1 MQGLSGDSAHM
12 SMDGLSLYSAMN
24 ELNKRLAGGKIDK
37 IQQTDKEELLLMVRS
52 LGQTYRLLINASAAD
67 NRVQLTELKKQAPSE
82 APMFCM
88 LLRKRIAGGKIVRF
102 EQERL
107 DRVLKISIETYND
120 LGDLSVFA
128 LYCELMG
135 KHSNI
140 ILVNEKGVI
149 VDAIKHVGLGMSSVR
164 FVMPGL
170 EYSAPPAQDKQ
181 DPSKASADDFSM
193 AMCMVGMSIAKALSN
208 AFFGLSPAV
217 AAQLAARY
225 TDKTECTQLSE
236 AEREELAE
244 RLAAFY
250 ADMAHGK
257 EKASAVLNALGET
270 EAVYPFAISGSG
282 IKLYDSIGEALDSL
296 YINSDRREWAK
307 RHGASA
313 RKVLQNNIERCE
325 KKLALYADALNSE
338 EQMEKCRLYGEL
350 LTANLH
356 SLKSGTDTV
365 AVDNY
370 YADPVEC
377 IAIPLDR
384 QLTPGENA
392 QRYYKKYQKLKAARD
407 MAIVQREQTL
417 SELNYLEGQLDNLT
431 KCTAENELSELIEEL
446 KEQGYIKRD
455 KGGKKK
461 MKHAASKPMHF
472 VSSTGADIYVGK
484 NNRQNDELTLRFASP
499 NDIWMHTKN
508 IPGSHV
514 IVKGAS
520 EQDTATMTEA
530 ALLAAYYSRARGSE
544 NVAVDYTTRK
554 YVKKPA
560 GAKPGMVIYTTNKTA
575 YVTPSEE
582 AVAGLKER

>member
-1 MQGLSGDSAHM
+1 M

-37 IQQTDKEELLLMVRS
+37 IQQTDKEELLMMVRS
-52 LGQTYRLLINASAAD
+52 LGQTYRLLINASASD

-217 AAQLAARY
+217 AAQLVARY

-250 ADMAHGK
+250 ADMAQGK

-270 EAVYPFAISGSG
+270 EAVYPFAIAGGG

-325 KKLALYADALNSE
+325 KKLALYADALNSG

-356 SLKSGTDTV
+356 SLKSGTDTA

-370 YADPVEC
+370 YADPVER

-461 MKHAASKPMHF
+461 MKLAASKPMHF

-544 NVAVDYTTRK
+544 NVAVDYTPRK

-582 AVAGLKER
+582 AVARLKER

>member
-1 MQGLSGDSAHM
+1 M

-164 FVMPGL
+164 FVIPGL

-217 AAQLAARY
+217 AAQLVARY

-250 ADMAHGK
+250 ADMAQGK

-270 EAVYPFAISGSG
+270 EAVYPFAIAGGG

-356 SLKSGTDTV
+356 SLKSGTDTA

-370 YADPVEC
+370 YADPVER

-446 KEQGYIKRD
+446 KDQGYIKRD

-461 MKHAASKPMHF
+461 MKLAASKPMHF

-499 NDIWMHTKN
+499 NDIWMHAKN

-530 ALLAAYYSRARGSE
+530 VLLAAYYSRARGSE
-544 NVAVDYTTRK
+544 NVAVDYTPRK

-582 AVAGLKER
+582 AVARLKER

>member
-1 MQGLSGDSAHM
+1 M

-217 AAQLAARY
+217 AAQLVARY

-250 ADMAHGK
+250 ADMAQGK

-270 EAVYPFAISGSG
+270 EAVYPFAIAGGG

-356 SLKSGTDTV
+356 SLKSGTDTA

-370 YADPVEC
+370 YADPVER

-392 QRYYKKYQKLKAARD
+392 QRYYKKYQKLKAARE

-461 MKHAASKPMHF
+461 MKLAASKPMHF

-544 NVAVDYTTRK
+544 NVAVDYTPRK

>member
-1 MQGLSGDSAHM
+1 M

-107 DRVLKISIETYND
+107 DRVLKISIETYNG

-149 VDAIKHVGLGMSSVR
+149 ADAIKHVGLGMSSVR

-181 DPSKASADDFSM
+181 DPSKASVDDFSM

-217 AAQLAARY
+217 AAQLVARY

-244 RLAAFY
+244 RLTAFY
-250 ADMAHGK
+250 ADMAQGK

-270 EAVYPFAISGSG
+270 ETVYPFAISGSG

-356 SLKSGTDTV
+356 SLKSGTDTA

-370 YADPVEC
+370 YADPVER

-446 KEQGYIKRD
+446 KDQGYIKRD

-461 MKHAASKPMHF
+461 MKLAASKPMHF

-544 NVAVDYTTRK
+544 NVAVDYTPRK

>member
-1 MQGLSGDSAHM
+1 M

-181 DPSKASADDFSM
+181 DPSKASAGDFSM

-217 AAQLAARY
+217 AAQLVARY

-250 ADMAHGK
+250 ADMAQGK

-270 EAVYPFAISGSG
+270 EAVYPFAIAGGG

-325 KKLALYADALNSE
+325 KKLALYADALNSG

-356 SLKSGTDTV
+356 SLKSGTDTA

-370 YADPVEC
+370 YADPVER

-446 KEQGYIKRD
+446 KDQGYIKRD

-461 MKHAASKPMHF
+461 MKLASSKPMHF

-544 NVAVDYTTRK
+544 NVAVDYTPRK

>member
-1 MQGLSGDSAHM
+1 M

-149 VDAIKHVGLGMSSVR
+149 VDAIKNVGLGMSSVR

-217 AAQLAARY
+217 AAQLVARY

-250 ADMAHGK
+250 ADMAQGK
-257 EKASAVLNALGET
+257 EKASAVLNAFGET
-270 EAVYPFAISGSG
+270 EAVYPFAIAGGG

-325 KKLALYADALNSE
+325 KKLALYADALNSG

-356 SLKSGTDTV
+356 SLKSGTDTA

-370 YADPVEC
+370 YADPVER

-446 KEQGYIKRD
+446 KDQGYIKRD

-461 MKHAASKPMHF
+461 MKLAASKPMHF

-484 NNRQNDELTLRFASP
+484 NNRQNDELTLHFASP

-544 NVAVDYTTRK
+544 NVAVDYTPRK

>member
-1 MQGLSGDSAHM
+1 M

-217 AAQLAARY
+217 AAQLVVRY

-250 ADMAHGK
+250 ADMAQGK

-270 EAVYPFAISGSG
+270 EAVYPFAIAGGG
-282 IKLYDSIGEALDSL
+282 IKLYDSIGEALDGL

-325 KKLALYADALNSE
+325 KKLALYADALNSG

-356 SLKSGTDTV
+356 SLKSGTDTA

-370 YADPVEC
+370 YADPVER

-446 KEQGYIKRD
+446 KEQGYIKRG

-461 MKHAASKPMHF
+461 MKLAASKPMHF
-472 VSSTGADIYVGK
+472 VSPTGADIYVGK

-499 NDIWMHTKN
+499 NDIWMHAKN

-544 NVAVDYTTRK
+544 NVAVDYTPRK

>member
-1 MQGLSGDSAHM
+1 M

-140 ILVNEKGVI
+140 ILANEKGVI

-217 AAQLAARY
+217 AAQLVARY
-225 TDKTECTQLSE
+225 TNKTECTQLSE
-236 AEREELAE
+236 AERKELAE

-250 ADMAHGK
+250 ADMAQGK

-270 EAVYPFAISGSG
+270 EAVYPFAIAGGG

-325 KKLALYADALNSE
+325 KKLALYADALNSG

-356 SLKSGTDTV
+356 SLKSGTDTA

-370 YADPVEC
+370 YADPVER

-446 KEQGYIKRD
+446 KDQGYIKRD

-461 MKHAASKPMHF
+461 MKLAASKPMHF

-484 NNRQNDELTLRFASP
+484 NNRQNDELTLHFASP

-544 NVAVDYTTRK
+544 NVAVDYTPRK

>member
-1 MQGLSGDSAHM
+1 M

-140 ILVNEKGVI
+140 ILANEKGVI

-217 AAQLAARY
+217 AAQLVARY

-236 AEREELAE
+236 AERKELAE

-250 ADMAHGK
+250 ADMAQGK

-307 RHGASA
+307 QHGASA

-325 KKLALYADALNSE
+325 KKLALYADALNSG

-356 SLKSGTDTV
+356 SLKSGTDTA

-370 YADPVEC
+370 YADPVER

-446 KEQGYIKRD
+446 KDQGYIKRD

-461 MKHAASKPMHF
+461 MKLAASKPMHF
-472 VSSTGADIYVGK
+472 VSSTGTDIYVGK

-499 NDIWMHTKN
+499 NDIWMHAKN

-544 NVAVDYTTRK
+544 NVAVDYTPRK

>member
-1 MQGLSGDSAHM
+1 M

-120 LGDLSVFA
+120 LGDLSEFA

-149 VDAIKHVGLGMSSVR
+149 VDAIKHIGLGMSSVR

-181 DPSKASADDFSM
+181 DPSKASVDDFSM

-250 ADMAHGK
+250 ADMAQGK

-356 SLKSGTDTV
+356 SLKSGTDTA

-370 YADPVEC
+370 YANPVER

-417 SELNYLEGQLDNLT
+417 NELDYLEGQLDNLT

-446 KEQGYIKRD
+446 KDQGYIKRD

-461 MKHAASKPMHF
+461 MKLAASKPMHF

-484 NNRQNDELTLRFASP
+484 NNRQNDELTLHFASP

-544 NVAVDYTTRK
+544 NVAVDYTPRK

>member
-1 MQGLSGDSAHM
+1 M

-181 DPSKASADDFSM
+181 DPSKAPAGDFSM

-217 AAQLAARY
+217 AAQLVARY

-250 ADMAHGK
+250 ADMAQGK

-356 SLKSGTDTV
+356 SLKSGTDTA

-370 YADPVEC
+370 YADPVER

-446 KEQGYIKRD
+446 KDQGYIKRD

-461 MKHAASKPMHF
+461 MKLAASKPMHF

-514 IVKGAS
+514 IVKGAN

-530 ALLAAYYSRARGSE
+530 ALLAAYYSRARGGE
-544 NVAVDYTTRK
+544 NVAVDYTPRK

>member
-1 MQGLSGDSAHM
+1 M

-217 AAQLAARY
+217 AAQLVARY

-236 AEREELAE
+236 AEREELAS
-244 RLAAFY
+244 RLVGFY

-270 EAVYPFAISGSG
+270 EAVYPFAIAGGG

-325 KKLALYADALNSE
+325 KKLALYADALNSG

-356 SLKSGTDTV
+356 SLKSGTDTA

-370 YADPVEC
+370 YADPVER

-446 KEQGYIKRD
+446 KDQGYIKRD

-461 MKHAASKPMHF
+461 MKLAASKPMHF

-544 NVAVDYTTRK
+544 NVAVDYTPRK

>member
-1 MQGLSGDSAHM
+1 M
-12 SMDGLSLYSAMN
+12 SIDGLSLYSAMN

-217 AAQLAARY
+217 AAQLVARY

-236 AEREELAE
+236 AEREELAK

-250 ADMAHGK
+250 ADMAQGK

-270 EAVYPFAISGSG
+270 EAVYPFAIAGGG

-356 SLKSGTDTV
+356 SLKSGTDTA

-370 YADPVEC
+370 YADPVER

-446 KEQGYIKRD
+446 KDQGYIKRD
-455 KGGKKK
+455 KGGRKK
-461 MKHAASKPMHF
+461 MKLAASKPMHF

>member
-1 MQGLSGDSAHM
+1 M

-181 DPSKASADDFSM
+181 DPSKASVDDFSM

-217 AAQLAARY
+217 AAQLVARY

-270 EAVYPFAISGSG
+270 EAVYPFAIAGGG

-356 SLKSGTDTV
+356 SLKSGTDTA

-370 YADPVEC
+370 YADPVER

-417 SELNYLEGQLDNLT
+417 SEQNYLEGQLDNLT

-446 KEQGYIKRD
+446 KDQGYIKRD

-461 MKHAASKPMHF
+461 MKLAASKPMHF

-530 ALLAAYYSRARGSE
+530 ALLAAYYSRARGSD
-544 NVAVDYTTRK
+544 NVAVDYTPRK

>member
-1 MQGLSGDSAHM
+1 M

-82 APMFCM
+82 PPMFCM

-140 ILVNEKGVI
+140 ILANEKGVI

-217 AAQLAARY
+217 AAQLVARY

-250 ADMAHGK
+250 ADMAQGK

-282 IKLYDSIGEALDSL
+282 IKLYDSIGEALDGL

-325 KKLALYADALNSE
+325 KKLALYADALNSG

-356 SLKSGTDTV
+356 SLKSGTDTA

-370 YADPVEC
+370 YADPVER

-461 MKHAASKPMHF
+461 MKLAASKPMHF

-544 NVAVDYTTRK
+544 NVAVDYTPRK

>member
-1 MQGLSGDSAHM
+1 M

-52 LGQTYRLLINASAAD
+52 LGQTYRLLINASASD

-217 AAQLAARY
+217 AAQLVARY

-250 ADMAHGK
+250 ADMAQGK

-270 EAVYPFAISGSG
+270 EAVYPFAIAGGG

-325 KKLALYADALNSE
+325 KKLALYADALNSG

-350 LTANLH
+350 LTANLP
-356 SLKSGTDTV
+356 SLKSGTDTA

-370 YADPVEC
+370 YADPVER

-461 MKHAASKPMHF
+461 MKLAASKPMHF

-544 NVAVDYTTRK
+544 NVAVDYTPRK

-582 AVAGLKER
+582 AVARLKER

>member
-1 MQGLSGDSAHM
+1 M

-164 FVMPGL
+164 FVIPGL

-217 AAQLAARY
+217 AAQLVARY

-250 ADMAHGK
+250 ADMAQGK

-270 EAVYPFAISGSG
+270 EAVYPFAIAGGG

-356 SLKSGTDTV
+356 SLKSGTDTA

-370 YADPVEC
+370 YADPVER

-446 KEQGYIKRD
+446 KDQGYIKRD

-461 MKHAASKPMHF
+461 MKLAASKPMHF

-544 NVAVDYTTRK
+544 NVAVDYTPRK

>member
-1 MQGLSGDSAHM
+1 M

-52 LGQTYRLLINASAAD
+52 LGQTYRLLINASASD

-217 AAQLAARY
+217 AAQLVARY

-250 ADMAHGK
+250 ADMAQGK

-270 EAVYPFAISGSG
+270 EAVYPFAIAGGG

-325 KKLALYADALNSE
+325 KKLALYADALNSG

-356 SLKSGTDTV
+356 SLKSGTDTA

-370 YADPVEC
+370 YADPVER

-461 MKHAASKPMHF
+461 MKLAASKPMHF

-530 ALLAAYYSRARGSE
+530 ALLAAYYSRARGSK
-544 NVAVDYTTRK
+544 NVAVDYTPRK

-582 AVAGLKER
+582 AVARLKER

>member
-1 MQGLSGDSAHM
+1 M

-140 ILVNEKGVI
+140 ILANEKGVI

-217 AAQLAARY
+217 AAQLVARY

-250 ADMAHGK
+250 ADMAQGK

-270 EAVYPFAISGSG
+270 EAVYPFAIAGGG

-325 KKLALYADALNSE
+325 KKLALYADALNSG

-356 SLKSGTDTV
+356 SLKSGTDTA

-370 YADPVEC
+370 YADPVER

-446 KEQGYIKRD
+446 KDQGYIKRD

-461 MKHAASKPMHF
+461 MKLAASKPMHF

-484 NNRQNDELTLRFASP
+484 NNRQNDELTLHFASP

-544 NVAVDYTTRK
+544 NVAVDYTPRK

>member
-1 MQGLSGDSAHM
+1 M

-217 AAQLAARY
+217 AAQLVARY

-250 ADMAHGK
+250 ADMAQGK

-270 EAVYPFAISGSG
+270 EAVYPFAIAGGG

-325 KKLALYADALNSE
+325 KKLALYADALNSG

-356 SLKSGTDTV
+356 SLKSGTDTA

-370 YADPVEC
+370 YADPVER

-446 KEQGYIKRD
+446 KDQGYIKRD

-461 MKHAASKPMHF
+461 MKLAASKPMHF

-544 NVAVDYTTRK
+544 NVAVDYTPRK

-560 GAKPGMVIYTTNKTA
+560 GAKPGMVLYTTNKTA

>member
-1 MQGLSGDSAHM
+1 M

-217 AAQLAARY
+217 AAQLVARY
-225 TDKTECTQLSE
+225 TNKTECTQLSE

-250 ADMAHGK
+250 ADMAQGK

-270 EAVYPFAISGSG
+270 EAVYPFAIAGGG

-325 KKLALYADALNSE
+325 KKLALYADALNSG

-356 SLKSGTDTV
+356 SLKSGTDTA

-370 YADPVEC
+370 YADPVER

-461 MKHAASKPMHF
+461 MKLAASKPMHF

-499 NDIWMHTKN
+499 NDIWMHAKN

-544 NVAVDYTTRK
+544 NVAVDYTPRK

-575 YVTPSEE
+575 YVTPSGTTE
-582 AVAGLKER
+582 KRRKKW

>member
-1 MQGLSGDSAHM
+1 M

-217 AAQLAARY
+217 AAQLVARY

-250 ADMAHGK
+250 ADMAQGK

-282 IKLYDSIGEALDSL
+282 IKLYDSIGEALDGL

-325 KKLALYADALNSE
+325 KKLALYADALNSG

-356 SLKSGTDTV
+356 SLKSGTDTA

-370 YADPVEC
+370 YADPVER

-461 MKHAASKPMHF
+461 MKLAASKPMHF

-484 NNRQNDELTLRFASP
+484 NNRQNDELTLHFASP

-544 NVAVDYTTRK
+544 NVAVDYTPRK

>member
-1 MQGLSGDSAHM
+1 M

-149 VDAIKHVGLGMSSVR
+149 ADAIKHVGLGMSSVR

-181 DPSKASADDFSM
+181 DPSKASVDDFSM

-217 AAQLAARY
+217 AAQLVARY

-244 RLAAFY
+244 RLTAFY
-250 ADMAHGK
+250 ADMAQGK

-270 EAVYPFAISGSG
+270 ETVYPFAISGSG

-356 SLKSGTDTV
+356 SLTSGTDTA

-370 YADPVEC
+370 YADPVER

-446 KEQGYIKRD
+446 KDQGYIKRD

-461 MKHAASKPMHF
+461 MKLAASKPMHF

-544 NVAVDYTTRK
+544 NVAVDYTPRK

>member
-1 MQGLSGDSAHM
+1 M

-181 DPSKASADDFSM
+181 DPSKASVDDFSM
-193 AMCMVGMSIAKALSN
+193 AMRMVGMGIAKALSN

-217 AAQLAARY
+217 AAQLVARY

-244 RLAAFY
+244 KLTAFY
-250 ADMAHGK
+250 ADMAQGK

-325 KKLALYADALNSE
+325 KKLALYADALNSG

-356 SLKSGTDTV
+356 SLKSGTDTA

-370 YADPVEC
+370 YADPVER

-417 SELNYLEGQLDNLT
+417 NELDYLEGQLDNLT

-446 KEQGYIKRD
+446 KDQGYIKRD

-461 MKHAASKPMHF
+461 MKLAASKPMHF

-484 NNRQNDELTLRFASP
+484 NNRQNDDLTLRFASP

-544 NVAVDYTTRK
+544 NVAVDYTPRK

-575 YVTPSEE
+575 YVTPNEE

>member
-1 MQGLSGDSAHM
+1 M

-52 LGQTYRLLINASAAD
+52 LGQTHRLLINASAAD

-217 AAQLAARY
+217 AAQLVARY

-244 RLAAFY
+244 RLTAFY

-270 EAVYPFAISGSG
+270 EAVYPFAIAGGG

-296 YINSDRREWAK
+296 YINNDRREWAK

-356 SLKSGTDTV
+356 SLKSGADTA

-370 YADPVEC
+370 YADPVER

-392 QRYYKKYQKLKAARD
+392 QRYYKKYQKLKAARE

-461 MKHAASKPMHF
+461 MKLAASKPMHF

-544 NVAVDYTTRK
+544 NVAVDYTPRK

>member
-1 MQGLSGDSAHM
+1 M

-217 AAQLAARY
+217 AAQLVARY
-225 TDKTECTQLSE
+225 TDKTECTQISE
-236 AEREELAE
+236 AERKELAE

-250 ADMAHGK
+250 ADMAQGK

-325 KKLALYADALNSE
+325 KKLALYADALNSG

-356 SLKSGTDTV
+356 SLKSGTDTA

-370 YADPVEC
+370 YADPVER

-461 MKHAASKPMHF
+461 MKLAASKPMHF

-544 NVAVDYTTRK
+544 NVAVDYTPRK

>member
-1 MQGLSGDSAHM
+1 M

-217 AAQLAARY
+217 AAQLVARY

-236 AEREELAE
+236 AERKELAE

-250 ADMAHGK
+250 ADMAQGK

-270 EAVYPFAISGSG
+270 EAVYPFAIAGGG

-296 YINSDRREWAK
+296 YINSDRCEWAK

-325 KKLALYADALNSE
+325 KKLALYADALNSG

-356 SLKSGTDTV
+356 SLKSGTDTA

-370 YADPVEC
+370 YADPVER

-461 MKHAASKPMHF
+461 MKLAASKPMHF

-484 NNRQNDELTLRFASP
+484 NNRQNDELTLHFASP

-544 NVAVDYTTRK
+544 NVAVDYTPRK

>member
-1 MQGLSGDSAHM
+1 
-12 SMDGLSLYSAMN
+12 
-24 ELNKRLAGGKIDK
+24 
-37 IQQTDKEELLLMVRS
+37 
-52 LGQTYRLLINASAAD
+52 
-67 NRVQLTELKKQAPSE
+67 
-82 APMFCM
+82 
-88 LLRKRIAGGKIVRF
+88 
-102 EQERL
+102 
-107 DRVLKISIETYND
+107 
-120 LGDLSVFA
+120 
-128 LYCELMG
+128 
-135 KHSNI
+135 
-140 ILVNEKGVI
+140 
-149 VDAIKHVGLGMSSVR
+149 
-164 FVMPGL
+164 
-170 EYSAPPAQDKQ
+170 
-181 DPSKASADDFSM
+181 
-193 AMCMVGMSIAKALSN
+193 MSIAKALSN

-217 AAQLAARY
+217 AAQLVARY

-250 ADMAHGK
+250 ADMAQGK

-282 IKLYDSIGEALDSL
+282 IKLYDSIGEALDGL

-325 KKLALYADALNSE
+325 KKLALYADALNSG

-356 SLKSGTDTV
+356 SLKSGTDTA

-370 YADPVEC
+370 YADPVER

-446 KEQGYIKRD
+446 KDQGYIKRD

-461 MKHAASKPMHF
+461 MKLAASKPMHF
-472 VSSTGADIYVGK
+472 VSSTGTDIYVGK

-499 NDIWMHTKN
+499 NDIRKHAKN

-544 NVAVDYTTRK
+544 NVAVDYTPRK

>member
-1 MQGLSGDSAHM
+1 M

-24 ELNKRLAGGKIDK
+24 ELNKRLALGKIDK

-52 LGQTYRLLINASAAD
+52 LGQTYRLLINASASD

-120 LGDLSVFA
+120 LGDLSEFA

-181 DPSKASADDFSM
+181 DPSKASVGDFSM

-244 RLAAFY
+244 RLTAFY
-250 ADMAHGK
+250 ADMAQGK

-356 SLKSGTDTV
+356 SLKSGTDTA

-370 YADPVEC
+370 YADPVER

-417 SELNYLEGQLDNLT
+417 NELDYLEGQLDNLT

-446 KEQGYIKRD
+446 KDQGYIKRD
-455 KGGKKK
+455 KGGRKK
-461 MKHAASKPMHF
+461 MKLAASKPMHF

-530 ALLAAYYSRARGSE
+530 ALLAAYYSRARGGE
-544 NVAVDYTTRK
+544 NVAVDYTPRK

>member
-1 MQGLSGDSAHM
+1 M

-217 AAQLAARY
+217 AAQLVARY
-225 TDKTECTQLSE
+225 TNKTECTQLSE

-250 ADMAHGK
+250 ADMAQGK

-270 EAVYPFAISGSG
+270 EAVYPFAIAGGG

-325 KKLALYADALNSE
+325 KKLALYADALNSG

-356 SLKSGTDTV
+356 SLKSGTDTA

-370 YADPVEC
+370 YADPVER

-461 MKHAASKPMHF
+461 MKLAASKPMHF

-499 NDIWMHTKN
+499 NDIWMHAKN

-544 NVAVDYTTRK
+544 NVAVDYTPRK

-560 GAKPGMVIYTTNKTA
+560 GAKPGMVIYTTDKTA

>member
-1 MQGLSGDSAHM
+1 M

-217 AAQLAARY
+217 AAQLVARY

-236 AEREELAE
+236 AEREELAS
-244 RLAAFY
+244 RLVGFY

-270 EAVYPFAISGSG
+270 EAVYPFAIAGGG

-356 SLKSGTDTV
+356 SLKSGTDTA

-370 YADPVEC
+370 YADPVER

-446 KEQGYIKRD
+446 KDQGYIKRD

-461 MKHAASKPMHF
+461 MKLAASKPMHF

-544 NVAVDYTTRK
+544 NVAVDYTPRK

-582 AVAGLKER
+582 AVARLKER

>member
-1 MQGLSGDSAHM
+1 M

-140 ILVNEKGVI
+140 ILANEKGVI

-217 AAQLAARY
+217 AAQLVARY
-225 TDKTECTQLSE
+225 TNKTECTQLSE

-250 ADMAHGK
+250 ADMAQGK

-282 IKLYDSIGEALDSL
+282 IKLYDSIGEALDGL

-325 KKLALYADALNSE
+325 KKLALYADALNSG

-356 SLKSGTDTV
+356 SLKSGTDTA

-370 YADPVEC
+370 YADPVER

-446 KEQGYIKRD
+446 KDQGYIKRD

-461 MKHAASKPMHF
+461 MKLAASKPMHF

-499 NDIWMHTKN
+499 NDIWMHAKN

-544 NVAVDYTTRK
+544 NVAVDYTPRK

>member
-1 MQGLSGDSAHM
+1 M

-217 AAQLAARY
+217 AAQLVARY

-250 ADMAHGK
+250 ADMAQGK
-257 EKASAVLNALGET
+257 EKASAVLNAFGET
-270 EAVYPFAISGSG
+270 EAVYPFAIASGG

-325 KKLALYADALNSE
+325 KKLALYADALNSG

-356 SLKSGTDTV
+356 SLKSGTDTA

-370 YADPVEC
+370 YADPVER

-446 KEQGYIKRD
+446 KDQGYIKRD

-461 MKHAASKPMHF
+461 MKLAASKPMHF

-484 NNRQNDELTLRFASP
+484 NNRQNDELTLHFASP

-544 NVAVDYTTRK
+544 NVAVDYTPRK

>member
-1 MQGLSGDSAHM
+1 M

-52 LGQTYRLLINASAAD
+52 LGQTYRLLINASASD

-217 AAQLAARY
+217 AAQLVARY

-250 ADMAHGK
+250 ADMAQGK

-270 EAVYPFAISGSG
+270 EAVYPFAIAGGG

-356 SLKSGTDTV
+356 SLKSGTDTA

-370 YADPVEC
+370 YADPVER

-446 KEQGYIKRD
+446 KDQGYIKRD

-461 MKHAASKPMHF
+461 MKLAASKPMHF

-544 NVAVDYTTRK
+544 NVAVDYTPRK

>member
-1 MQGLSGDSAHM
+1 M

-52 LGQTYRLLINASAAD
+52 LGQTHRLLINASAAD

-181 DPSKASADDFSM
+181 DPSKASVDDFSM

-217 AAQLAARY
+217 AAQLVARY

-244 RLAAFY
+244 RLTAFY

-270 EAVYPFAISGSG
+270 EAVYPFAIAGGG

-296 YINSDRREWAK
+296 YINNDRREWAK

-356 SLKSGTDTV
+356 SLKSGTDTA

-370 YADPVEC
+370 YADPVER

-392 QRYYKKYQKLKAARD
+392 QRYYKKYQKLKAARE

-461 MKHAASKPMHF
+461 MKLAASKPMHF

-530 ALLAAYYSRARGSE
+530 ALLTAYYSRARGSE
-544 NVAVDYTTRK
+544 NVAVDYTPRK

>member
-1 MQGLSGDSAHM
+1 M

-217 AAQLAARY
+217 AAQLVARY

-250 ADMAHGK
+250 ADMAQGK

-270 EAVYPFAISGSG
+270 EAVYPFAIAGGG

-325 KKLALYADALNSE
+325 KKLALYADALNSG

-356 SLKSGTDTV
+356 SLKSGTDTA

-370 YADPVEC
+370 YADPVER

-446 KEQGYIKRD
+446 KDQGYIKRD

-461 MKHAASKPMHF
+461 MKLAASKPMHF

-544 NVAVDYTTRK
+544 NVAVDYTPRK

-582 AVAGLKER
+582 TVAGLKER

>member
-1 MQGLSGDSAHM
+1 M

-217 AAQLAARY
+217 AAQLVARY
-225 TDKTECTQLSE
+225 TNKTECTQLSE

-250 ADMAHGK
+250 ADMAQGK

-270 EAVYPFAISGSG
+270 EAVYPFAIAGGG

-325 KKLALYADALNSE
+325 KKLALYADALNSG

-356 SLKSGTDTV
+356 SLKSGTDTA

-370 YADPVEC
+370 YADPVER

-461 MKHAASKPMHF
+461 MKLAASKPMHF

-499 NDIWMHTKN
+499 NDIWMHAKN

-514 IVKGAS
+514 IVKGAG

-544 NVAVDYTTRK
+544 NVAVDYTPRK

>member
-1 MQGLSGDSAHM
+1 M

-149 VDAIKHVGLGMSSVR
+149 VYAIKHVGLGMSSVR

-217 AAQLAARY
+217 AAQLVARY
-225 TDKTECTQLSE
+225 TNKTECTQLSE

-250 ADMAHGK
+250 ADMAQGK

-270 EAVYPFAISGSG
+270 EAVYPFAIAGGG

-325 KKLALYADALNSE
+325 KKLALYADALNSG

-356 SLKSGTDTV
+356 SLKSGTDTA

-370 YADPVEC
+370 YADPVER

-461 MKHAASKPMHF
+461 MKLAASKPMHF

-499 NDIWMHTKN
+499 NDIWMHAKN

-544 NVAVDYTTRK
+544 NVAVDYTPRK

-560 GAKPGMVIYTTNKTA
+560 GAKPGIVIYTTNKTA

>member
-1 MQGLSGDSAHM
+1 M

-140 ILVNEKGVI
+140 ILANEKGVI

-217 AAQLAARY
+217 AAQLVARY

-250 ADMAHGK
+250 ADMAQGK

-325 KKLALYADALNSE
+325 KKLALYADALNSG

-356 SLKSGTDTV
+356 SLKSGTDTA

-370 YADPVEC
+370 YADPVER

-446 KEQGYIKRD
+446 KDQGYIKRD

-461 MKHAASKPMHF
+461 MKLAASKPMHF

-499 NDIWMHTKN
+499 NDIWMHAKN

-544 NVAVDYTTRK
+544 NVAVDYTPRK

>member
-1 MQGLSGDSAHM
+1 M

-52 LGQTYRLLINASAAD
+52 LGQTHRLLINASAAD

-181 DPSKASADDFSM
+181 DPSKASVDDFSM

-217 AAQLAARY
+217 AAQLVARY

-244 RLAAFY
+244 RLTAFY

-270 EAVYPFAISGSG
+270 EAVYPFAIAGGG

-296 YINSDRREWAK
+296 YINNDRREWAK

-356 SLKSGTDTV
+356 SLKSGTDTA

-370 YADPVEC
+370 YADPVER

-392 QRYYKKYQKLKAARD
+392 QRYYKKYQKLKAARE

-455 KGGKKK
+455 KGGKMK
-461 MKHAASKPMHF
+461 MKLAASKPMHF

-544 NVAVDYTTRK
+544 NVAVDYTPRK